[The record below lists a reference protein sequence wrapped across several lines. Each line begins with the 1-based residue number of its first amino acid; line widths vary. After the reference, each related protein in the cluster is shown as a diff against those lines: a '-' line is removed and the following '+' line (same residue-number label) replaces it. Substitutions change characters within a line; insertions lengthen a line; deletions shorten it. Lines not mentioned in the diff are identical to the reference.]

1 MASFV
6 KTHFIRVLEKKSKRE
21 VEKEMGDKNIEERI
35 IGNCFEEVF
44 VVQENTD
51 CRPF

>member
-1 MASFV
+1 MENFV
-6 KTHFIRVLEKKSKRE
+6 KTHFNRVLEKKSKRE
-21 VEKEMGDKNIEERI
+21 IEKEMGDKNIEERI

-51 CRPF
+51 WCQF